1 MKEKQI
7 EHEFQNGL
15 ELLGKKIR
23 VSDYI
28 KDKVIKSKTQLLL
41 VDDKIIQFHKDNNT
55 GYWVNTSTGKNIRLH
70 RERLRIEL
78 GLTQEQMKRYDVHH
92 IDGNKDNND
101 IHNLQLINKV
111 KHVTIHAKTQ
121 VNEKII
127 KVCEYCGE
135 EYQSSSNVAHK
146 QRFCSAKCKARYRR
160 VNGLNNT
167 IRICKNCGKE
177 FICDNTS
184 KKVFCTRSCAGKY
197 NYHKSLK

>member
-28 KDKVIKSKTQLLL
+28 KDKVIKGKTQLLL

-70 RERLRIEL
+70 REKLRIEL
-78 GLTQEQMKRYDVHH
+78 DLTQEQMKRYDVHH

-111 KHVTIHAKTQ
+111 KHATIHAKKQ

-146 QRFCSAKCKARYRR
+146 QRFCSNKCKARYRR
-160 VNGLNNT
+160 ANGLNNT

-184 KKVFCTRSCAGKY
+184 KKVFCTRRCAGKY

>member
-15 ELLGKKIR
+15 ELFGKKIR

-28 KDKVIKSKTQLLL
+28 TDKVIKGKTQLLL

-70 RERLRIEL
+70 REKLRIEL

-111 KHVTIHAKTQ
+111 KHATIHAKKQ

-127 KVCEYCGE
+127 KICEQCGG
-135 EYQSSSNVAHK
+135 EYQSSNNVAHK

-160 VNGLNNT
+160 ANGLNNT

>member
-15 ELLGKKIR
+15 ELLGKRIR

-28 KDKVIKSKTQLLL
+28 KDKVIKGKTQLLL

-70 RERLRIEL
+70 REKLRIEL
-78 GLTQEQMKRYDVHH
+78 DLTQEQMKRYDVHH

-111 KHVTIHAKTQ
+111 KHATIHAKKQ
-121 VNEKII
+121 INEKII

-146 QRFCSAKCKARYRR
+146 QRFCSNKCKARYRR
-160 VNGLNNT
+160 ANGLNNT

-184 KKVFCTRSCAGKY
+184 KKVFCTRRCAGKY

>member
-23 VSDYI
+23 VTDYI
-28 KDKVIKSKTQLLL
+28 KDKVIKGKTQLLL

-70 RERLRIEL
+70 REKLRIEL
-78 GLTQEQMKRYDVHH
+78 DLTQEQMKRYDVHH

-111 KHVTIHAKTQ
+111 KHATIHAKKQ

-146 QRFCSAKCKARYRR
+146 QRFCSNKCKARYRR
-160 VNGLNNT
+160 ANGLNNT

>member
-28 KDKVIKSKTQLLL
+28 TNKVIKGKTQLLL

-70 RERLRIEL
+70 REKLRIEL

-111 KHVTIHAKTQ
+111 KHATIHAKKQ

-127 KVCEYCGE
+127 KICEQCGE
-135 EYQSSSNVAHK
+135 EYQSSRNVAHK
-146 QRFCSAKCKARYRR
+146 QRFCSEKCKARYRR
-160 VNGLNNT
+160 ANGLNNT

>member
-111 KHVTIHAKTQ
+111 KHATIHAKTQ

-160 VNGLNNT
+160 ANGLNNT

-197 NYHKSLK
+197 NYYKSLK